1 MTELIEVE
9 GINQLIRGLDEAN
22 KKLVLRAAS
31 DALTTTAFNARTE
44 LIDTAKREF
53 DRPNKFTL
61 GGFLVKKASFK
72 KRPIESE
79 VLIKD
84 QQAQYL
90 VFQVFG
96 GVRRAGDYAATKQ
109 GVLLGVNQ
117 KLNKF
122 GNFPQGPIRY
132 LAIKTKFD
140 FIIGPS
146 EGRQRLPPGVYKRR
160 GRGKNRRLI
169 FQAAFRDAARYKPDT
184 LPFFEVIDKT
194 FNKDFDNLF
203 SKNFDKEFSRSNNWR

>member
-1 MTELIEVE
+1 MAEQLIEIE
-9 GINQLIRGLDEAN
+9 GVDRLIRGLDEAN

-44 LIDTAKREF
+44 LIDTAEREF
-53 DRPNKFTL
+53 DKPTKFTL
-61 GGFLVKKASFK
+61 GGFLVKKSSFK

-84 QQAQYL
+84 QQTKYL
-90 VFQVFG
+90 TFQVFG

-109 GVLLGVNQ
+109 GVLLGVRQ

-122 GNFPQGPIRY
+122 GNFPLGPIRY
-132 LAIKTKFD
+132 LARKTQFD

-146 EGRQRLPPGVYKRR
+146 EGRQRLPPGVYKR
-160 GRGKNRRLI
+160 GRGKSRKLI
-169 FQAAFRDAARYKPDT
+169 FQAAFRDSATYKPNK
-184 LPFFEVIDKT
+184 LPFFEVVDKT
-194 FNKDFDNLF
+194 FNKDFDSLF
-203 SKNFDKEFSRSNNWR
+203 SKNFDKEFSNSNNWK